1 MRVYTDKGLRAVRE
15 EITGKAG
22 MNHLEN
28 MNVQIM
34 DKLSE
39 LLANF
44 ENIFADKEGTRKK
57 HAALEK
63 AVRLQLYP

>member
-1 MRVYTDKGLRAVRE
+1 
-15 EITGKAG
+15 
-22 MNHLEN
+22 
-28 MNVQIM
+28 M

-39 LLANF
+39 LMANF

-63 AVRLQLYP
+63 AVRLQLYHNFID